1 MKISLNDIIASAEN
15 IILGAPP
22 ATLQKVVG
30 RCSYLYLFDLFVVER
45 SENEWKNVSNS
56 GGSRI
61 SERVAPTPEVEV
73 PTYYLS
79 KISQKLHENKRIC
92 LCRSATG

>member
-1 MKISLNDIIASAEN
+1 MDIIASAEN
-15 IILGAPP
+15 IVLGAPP
-22 ATLQKVVG
+22 ETLQKAVG

-45 SENEWKNVSNS
+45 SENEWKNVANS

-61 SERVAPTPEVEV
+61 SERVAPTPEVRL
-73 PTYYLS
+73 PTCYFT
-79 KISQKLHENKRIC
+79 KISQKLHENKRIF